1 MKEDP
6 KTTKGKTMNGNQT
19 IEVIQNTGAEDEQT
33 FSRTRLIAKTVAS
46 AGGKMKG
53 VFAKVK
59 NEKIATCV
67 AAAGGA
73 AACGAGVTAAVT
85 AATATTGTIAA
96 IGAAGTGI
104 GATVGG
110 ILGLGIGLVSGGTG
124 IAATVP
130 FAIGGGA
137 LGGSAATAIASTC
150 ASALG
155 IATAPVWAVPVAVGG
170 GITVVGAGVFGL
182 GRHCRWW

>member
-1 MKEDP
+1 
-6 KTTKGKTMNGNQT
+6 MNENQT
-19 IEVIQNTGAEDEQT
+19 DEVIEVAETNDKKPV
-33 FSRTRLIAKTVAS
+33 SRVERITKAVAS
-46 AGGKMKG
+46 SGGKVKG
-53 VFAKVK
+53 VLSKVK

-110 ILGLGIGLVSGGTG
+110 ILGAGIGLVSGGTG